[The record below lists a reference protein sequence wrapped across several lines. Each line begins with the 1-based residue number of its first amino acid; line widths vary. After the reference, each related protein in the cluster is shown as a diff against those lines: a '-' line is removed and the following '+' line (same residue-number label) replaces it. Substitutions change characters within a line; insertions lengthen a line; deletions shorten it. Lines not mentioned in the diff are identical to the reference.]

1 MFYKLLKLI
10 AKIAVK
16 IFFKKIQFT
25 SLSNIPKNSPLIVV
39 SNHPNTFMDAI
50 LIATLIDREF
60 YFLTNAS
67 VFTNSW
73 VKWFLKKLHTI
84 PVYRKQD
91 VKEGT
96 PDNTKTFE
104 ACVQHLKNNGA
115 LIIFPEGISE
125 GKRQL
130 QKFKTGTARIALQ
143 AEESTNFQL
152 NLIILPVGINYSEPE
167 NFRSDVLI
175 IAGKPIYVKDFQESY
190 EYNHQDGVNRLT
202 DSIYLSV
209 QQLVVDTQSDFE
221 DELIQNIQTLF
232 INQFDLN
239 HNSIYGIFTIE
250 KEIQSAIHYFSE
262 QKPYEFYDLTNEIKS
277 YFYALKKYQFDDK
290 TLANTQ
296 KLKTIYR
303 NSLLQFLVLVILSP
317 IFALGW
323 FTNWVPYTLP
333 KLVATKI
340 TPYKEYHAGIKL
352 ITGLIVFPIWYFLSY
367 LWLVFLFHQKIQS
380 LLIFVLFPLL
390 GFFALN
396 FAFYWANVQKK
407 LKLVYEFQ
415 KNKRKIAELTI
426 QRKKIISK
434 LLKFQEEYQNFKEK
448 VNENS

>member
-10 AKIAVK
+10 AKIGLKV
-16 IFFKKIQFT
+16 FFKKIQFT
-25 SLSNIPKNSPLIVV
+25 SLSKIPKNSPLIVV
-39 SNHPNTFMDAI
+39 SNHPNTFMDAM
-50 LIATLIDREF
+50 LIASLIDREF

-73 VKWFLKKLHTI
+73 VKWFLKQLHAI

-91 VKEGT
+91 VKEGN
-96 PDNTKTFE
+96 PNNTITFE
-104 ACVQHLKNNGA
+104 ACIKHLEKNGA
-115 LIIFPEGISE
+115 IIIFPEGVSE

-143 AEESTNFQL
+143 AEENSNFQL

-167 NFRSDVLI
+167 NFRSDALI
-175 IAGKPIYVKDFQESY
+175 IVGKPIYVKDFQESY
-190 EYNHQDGVNRLT
+190 EYNPQDAVNRLT
-202 DSIYLSV
+202 DTIYLSV
-209 QQLVVDTQSDFE
+209 QQLVIDTQSDFE

-232 INQFDLN
+232 VNQFDLS

-262 QKPYEFYDLTNEIKS
+262 QKPYDFFDLTKEIKS
-277 YFYALKKYQFDDK
+277 YFYTLQKFQLEDK
-290 TLANTQ
+290 TLANAKT
-296 KLKTIYR
+296 LKKIYR
-303 NSLLQFLVLVILSP
+303 NSLLQFLILVILSP

-367 LWLVFLFHQKIQS
+367 LWLVFFLHQKIQS
-380 LLIFVLFPLL
+380 LLIFILFPLL

-396 FAFYWANVQKK
+396 FAIYWADVQKR

-434 LLKFQEEYQNFKEK
+434 LLMFQDEYQNSKEK
-448 VNENS
+448 INENS